1 MVFGTGT
8 GQNEAKG
15 NPEIAFEETGE
26 SLNFIS
32 GMAAKTDWFLYAQIK
47 FNHVWGT
54 INQIKVTLS
63 SLLKLANV
71 QYSYMY

>member
-1 MVFGTGT
+1 MDFGTGT

-32 GMAAKTDWFLYAQIK
+32 GMAAKTD
-47 FNHVWGT
+47 
-54 INQIKVTLS
+54 
-63 SLLKLANV
+63 
-71 QYSYMY
+71 